1 MPPWRRQDAT
11 LPHPTFC
18 PIAIA
23 FLLQIATE
31 PHAYPSPTLLH
42 TRMYNR
48 ERLGIAAK
56 VITPP
61 HCSAM
66 PHVPFAIAVVIPC
79 LLATALPLPLQKP
92 QTKPGPDQPHQE
104 PGEVYLAGLPGRLV
118 RTLVQ
123 LVGYEMCS
131 ALTPLQMGE
140 AYVTSTF
147 VLVTVASS
155 MLAWWKHWCT
165 VPHRRIF
172 HACVVDASVSMS
184 LPS

>member
-1 MPPWRRQDAT
+1 MPANCRSKMNPFLSFYLLSFLFFFC
-11 LPHPTFC
+11 LPGVAKTPPPFFTIQHPTFC

-48 ERLGIAAK
+48 DRLGIAAK

-61 HCSAM
+61 HCIAM
-66 PHVPFAIAVVIPC
+66 PHVPFVIAVVIPC
-79 LLATALPLPLQKP
+79 LLAPALPLPLQKP

-123 LVGYEMCS
+123 LVG
-131 ALTPLQMGE
+131 
-140 AYVTSTF
+140 
-147 VLVTVASS
+147 
-155 MLAWWKHWCT
+155 
-165 VPHRRIF
+165 
-172 HACVVDASVSMS
+172 
-184 LPS
+184 

>member
-1 MPPWRRQDAT
+1 MPANCRSKMNPFLSFFFIFIIILSFFLLPPWRRQDAT
-11 LPHPTFC
+11 LQHPTFC

-48 ERLGIAAK
+48 ERHGIAAK
-56 VITPP
+56 VIAPP
-61 HCSAM
+61 HCIAM
-66 PHVPFAIAVVIPC
+66 PHVPFVIAVVIPC
-79 LLATALPLPLQKP
+79 LLAPALPLPLQKP

-123 LVGYEMCS
+123 LVG
-131 ALTPLQMGE
+131 
-140 AYVTSTF
+140 
-147 VLVTVASS
+147 
-155 MLAWWKHWCT
+155 
-165 VPHRRIF
+165 
-172 HACVVDASVSMS
+172 
-184 LPS
+184 